1 VTCFF
6 SEGQPTVPL
15 IHSAAGVGGYERAI
29 LPGMSMRWCV
39 LDSDGGVLIV
49 DIEDNP
55 DALSQDDPL
64 RTGTRI
70 VESFA
75 FSSS

>member
-1 VTCFF
+1 
-6 SEGQPTVPL
+6 
-15 IHSAAGVGGYERAI
+15 
-29 LPGMSMRWCV
+29 MRWCV